1 MNNPKPNLDG
11 VLPAEPLPPVGEASP
26 AAPVMNADPRPP
38 QTSGGH
44 IDPPWYKRR
53 WVYFTIA
60 GVLVTALAGTIIYM
74 KLTAKSTHSAAVLTH
89 TPKPTPSPTPTPIVY
104 SPLTGLP
111 VADTSAAEQPVV
123 GVMIENLYPD
133 ARPQSG
139 LSAAGVVYEALA
151 EGGITRFLGIF
162 QEPLPPSF
170 GPVRSLRPYY
180 LDWGLEY
187 NIPVAHAG
195 GSQPALAEIGPLGL
209 KNIDALVYSGSYF
222 FRTSDR
228 VAPHNLYTNASLLSQ
243 LLTKLGFAT
252 SPTFKPLPRKPDA
265 PPKTAAAH
273 PTIKI
278 NFSSA
283 AYAVQYNFDP
293 ASDSYGRIMGGTPHI
308 DRNTGKQIFVK
319 NVVVIFTPISYGTQ
333 PDGKEDVQ
341 YHLTGSGQGIVFMDG
356 SATAIT
362 WSKASDAAPT
372 VLADS
377 AGHPV
382 SLNRGNT
389 WYEVIPTGAAV
400 SY

>member
-1 MNNPKPNLDG
+1 MTSPKPNLDG
-11 VLPAEPLPPVGEASP
+11 VLPAEPKPPVAETQP
-26 AAPVMNADPRPP
+26 AAPAP
-38 QTSGGH
+38 QPDKPAKSSGGH
-44 IDPPWYKRR
+44 IAPPWYKRR
-53 WVYFTIA
+53 WLYITIG
-60 GVLVTALAGTIIYM
+60 GVLITALAGAVIYM
-74 KLTAKSTHSAAVLTH
+74 KLTAKPVKPAATQAH
-89 TPKPTPSPTPTPIVY
+89 TPKPTPSPTPTVY

-111 VADTSAAEQPVV
+111 VANQGEADRPVV

-195 GSQPALAEIGPLGL
+195 GSQPALAEIGPLGM

-228 VAPHNLYTNASLLSQ
+228 AAPHNLYTNADLLTQ

-252 SPTFKPLPRKPDA
+252 PPTFKPVPRKPDA
-265 PPKTAAAH
+265 PSKTAAPH

-278 NFSSA
+278 NFSTS

-293 ASDSYGRIMGGTPHI
+293 ASDSYGRILGGTPHI

-356 SATAIT
+356 NAAAIN
-362 WSKASDAAPT
+362 WSKASDSAQTQLTDAA
-372 VLADS
+372 
-377 AGHPV
+377 GQPV
-382 SLNRGNT
+382 NLNRGNT
-389 WYEVIPTGAAV
+389 WYEVVPTGTAV